1 VVLLLLP
8 LLGGGGET
16 TNQRTD
22 APMDAALTAATSPTP
37 PGGEIT
43 INDSDTADADDNV
56 LALLSLLLLPLLLLA
71 ESEVLLDVV
80 EVARKLDARASHRD
94 SSVVGLTAVNANDFD
109 ASRDATKSRRG
120 IASNN
125 MVTRNVIECRLR

>member
-1 VVLLLLP
+1 MLLLP

-43 INDSDTADADDNV
+43 INDSDTADADDDV
-56 LALLSLLLLPLLLLA
+56 LALLSLLLLPTLLLLA
-71 ESEVLLDVV
+71 EREVVLDVV
-80 EVARKLDARASHRD
+80 EVAKKLHARASHRD